1 MLLKRRGVH
10 HLGGTGLAQNW
21 KKGKTLALMPLIKT
35 IYRREQKKKSL
46 FLSFFFRWHA
56 MARLSS
62 CKGSWPDM
70 DDIKKVKWLV
80 SGQTKKKKNSKKRQM
95 TRKWACGGVSYE
107 QVGSFA
113 YTRQERILEKE
124 RRNGKESSSHSIIS
138 VVSWTAKSSSPV
150 ISSRFLRLSFLYFL
164 FGSADDAST
173 IVLFLLGASLFLITS
188 SSIVGPRALCGLTRY
203 SVWFY
208 FYYFIWVPQCI
219 LSHQQLSFL
228 S

>member
-1 MLLKRRGVH
+1 
-10 HLGGTGLAQNW
+10 
-21 KKGKTLALMPLIKT
+21 
-35 IYRREQKKKSL
+35 
-46 FLSFFFRWHA
+46 
-56 MARLSS
+56 MARLS
-62 CKGSWPDM
+62 CCEGSWPDM

-164 FGSADDAST
+164 FGSAEDAST
-173 IVLFLLGASLFLITS
+173 IVLFLLGAAEDYYILSYHNKLGQVDFFGNEYWGYKYCQ
-188 SSIVGPRALCGLTRY
+188 SIVVVLL
-203 SVWFY
+203 
-208 FYYFIWVPQCI
+208 
-219 LSHQQLSFL
+219 
-228 S
+228 

>member
-1 MLLKRRGVH
+1 MKAHDLTWTTSRKWSDSSRDKR
-10 HLGGTGLAQNW
+10 
-21 KKGKTLALMPLIKT
+21 
-35 IYRREQKKKSL
+35 
-46 FLSFFFRWHA
+46 
-56 MARLSS
+56 
-62 CKGSWPDM
+62 
-70 DDIKKVKWLV
+70 
-80 SGQTKKKKNSKKRQM
+80 KKKNTKKSQM

-173 IVLFLLGASLFLITS
+173 IVLFLLGSNSFPYNVKFHRRTARALWVNSIFRLILFLLFLI
-188 SSIVGPRALCGLTRY
+188 GPYIYLD
-203 SVWFY
+203 Y
-208 FYYFIWVPQCI
+208 F
-219 LSHQQLSFL
+219 LSHQNLSFL